1 MDNNAMG
8 EILRYKDSLDVHH
21 PDTLMRI
28 IVVCVKKMFYFAEK
42 VRQMEDRMGYVCTM
56 SFE

>member
-1 MDNNAMG
+1 MG